1 MLSTSGLMASARYL
15 TDRLCK
21 DLNKSVLSRSMHAK
35 ETLVEFEWFG
45 NVRGLHTISNTPS
58 FRVRPA
64 RSSPPFK
71 PVLQHLR

>member
-45 NVRGLHTISNTPS
+45 NVRGLQHYIEHAVVSCET
-58 FRVRPA
+58 REVQ
-64 RSSPPFK
+64 SSI
-71 PVLQHLR
+71 